1 MNYELARELKENGL
15 PQNTEKS
22 YCLTK
27 RGVVIN
33 KTPSKKQ
40 AQQMDLVGVDVYA
53 KPTLERLIA
62 ACGNDILGLN
72 RTHDDSGEP
81 NGWVADTHTHACDC
95 GKDNCFDFNWEH
107 ESGATPTEA
116 VARLWLVINK
126 KT

>member
-1 MNYELARELKENGL
+1 MNYELAPQYMSLELAIELQKAGFTRTFNG
-15 PQNTEKS
+15 NAGIEVMVS
-22 YCLTK
+22 SDAYA
-27 RGVVIN
+27 G
-33 KTPSKKQ
+33 
-40 AQQMDLVGVDVYA
+40 LVYL
-53 KPTLERLIA
+53 PTLEELIE
-62 ACGNDILGLN
+62 ACGDDILGLN